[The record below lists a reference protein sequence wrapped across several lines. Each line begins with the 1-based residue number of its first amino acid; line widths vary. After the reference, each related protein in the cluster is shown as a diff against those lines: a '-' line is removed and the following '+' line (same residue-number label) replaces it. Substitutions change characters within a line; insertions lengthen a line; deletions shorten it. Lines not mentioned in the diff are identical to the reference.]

1 MELLGSLQR
10 LLVRT
15 QSLEKYKVSSDT
27 RSPPGASSHLV
38 TSLQTVRQSDETIP
52 ETSYNWLDDLT
63 NGASLLGSQIQR
75 LVLLALVEL
84 SQVLLLLLVHH
95 GVDPGDTLPDHPDLA
110 QLGRGSPGH
119 LGHSQLSQL
128 SLEITQLLGQVF
140 LVLLAQLGALDL
152 THLYF

>member
-1 MELLGSLQR
+1 MNKKHLSLDSELSLWEGSHLVKLLSSLQR

-15 QSLEKYKVSSDT
+15 QSL
-27 RSPPGASSHLV
+27 
-38 TSLQTVRQSDETIP
+38 
-52 ETSYNWLDDLT
+52 T
-63 NGASLLGSQIQR
+63 NGSSLLGSQIQR

-84 SQVLLLLLVHH
+84 PQVLLLLLVHH
-95 GVDPGDTLPDHPDLA
+95 GVDPGDALPDHPDLA

-152 THLYF
+152 THLYFSCRSESSNIS